1 VHLAQFR
8 IREMIPSTIS
18 SDSNILPQGQRRKE
32 KRGGKAEKEGEEM
45 KDRENRRTCLS
56 PHTTTQGL

>member
-18 SDSNILPQGQRRKE
+18 SVPAIEPYDPRSDEGSMKRK
-32 KRGGKAEKEGEEM
+32 GDAKESKGT
-45 KDRENRRTCLS
+45 RLTCLN
-56 PHTTTQGL
+56 PHKAKQEL